1 MDQITLFQ
9 IFRDFIGTV
18 VYILGFAHMY
28 GVSKSSRLA
37 AIGCALLSWFSY
49 KFMQSFGMGIIPAAF
64 IATILLTLYAEIM
77 ARVLK
82 RPVPSF
88 LLLGLLPLVPG
99 GSIYHAMLHLVNN
112 RQGEAMERAFEAFG
126 LAAAMAAGIVFVT
139 AFFKVK
145 PSPRMRTLWRKDQTS
160 SDGGIERF

>member
-1 MDQITLFQ
+1 MDQAFLIQ
-9 IFRDFIGTV
+9 IVRDFIGTV

-49 KFMQSFGMGIIPAAF
+49 TFLQNIGVGLVPAAF

-112 RQGEAMERAFEAFG
+112 RQAEAMESGLEAFG
-126 LAAAMAAGIVFVT
+126 MAAAMAAGVVFVT

-145 PSPRMRTLWRKDQTS
+145 PAPRMRTLWKKNPD
-160 SDGGIERF
+160 SDEGGIEQF